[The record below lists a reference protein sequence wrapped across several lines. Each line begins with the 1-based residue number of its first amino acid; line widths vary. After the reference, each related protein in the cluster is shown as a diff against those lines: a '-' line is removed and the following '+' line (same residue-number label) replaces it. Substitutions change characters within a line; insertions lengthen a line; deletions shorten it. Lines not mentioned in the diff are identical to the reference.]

1 MKAALLV
8 GPGKIQIDEVPDPE
22 VGPDDVR
29 IAVGGV
35 GLCGSDL
42 SVFSGKWTAPSS
54 PWVMGHEAFG
64 TIESVGENVPSSRV
78 GQMVVV
84 EPNVACLTCDQ
95 CRRGWT
101 SACSSRQSVGMNR
114 PGALAERLVVP
125 SRFAWPIADVGAPNL
140 VCVEPTTV
148 VLAALR
154 RLGNALPDAALV
166 VGVGAQGLLM
176 SLLLLER
183 GVEVHVFDVNL
194 ERVAFAERF
203 GARAASSGEHAP
215 RFGLAVDTVGSPAS
229 VETALSRLETGG
241 TLLFLGLDDRPLGIT
256 AQTLVRRQ
264 LVLRGSLTY
273 DHPGD
278 FEASVAL
285 VGEGRFAPGR
295 IVSHEYALTDA
306 QQAFEQSSSATGKT
320 WIRVGG
326 NGRKP

>member
-8 GPGKIQIDEVPDPE
+8 RPGEVVVDDVAEPE
-22 VGPDDVR
+22 VGRGDVR

-42 SVFSGKWTAPSS
+42 SVFSGKWTAPSY

-64 TIESVGENVPSSRV
+64 TIESVGPDVPAERV
-78 GQMVVV
+78 GQTVVV
-84 EPNVACLTCDQ
+84 EPNAACFACDA

-101 SACSSRQSVGMNR
+101 SACAARRSVGMNR
-114 PGALAERLVVP
+114 QGALAERLVVP
-125 SRFAWPIADVGAPNL
+125 SRFAWPIADVGPTNL

-154 RLGNALPDAALV
+154 RLGTPVAGPVLV

-176 SLLLLER
+176 SLVLLER
-183 GVEVHVFDVNL
+183 GVEVHVFDVNAD
-194 ERVAFAERF
+194 RVAFAERL
-203 GARAASSGEHAP
+203 GARLVATGDDAP
-215 RFGLAVDTVGSPAS
+215 RFDLAVDTVGSPAS
-229 VETALSRLETGG
+229 VETALSLLQIGG
-241 TLLFLGLDDRPLGIT
+241 TILFLGLDSRPLDLT

-285 VGEGRFAPGR
+285 IGQGRFAPAR
-295 IVSHEYALTDA
+295 IVSHEYALADA
-306 QQAFEQSSSATGKT
+306 QEAFEQSGAAAGKT
-320 WIRVGG
+320 WIRVAVAGQ
-326 NGRKP
+326 NP

>member
-8 GPGKIQIDEVPDPE
+8 APGTIRIDEVPDPE

-42 SVFSGKWTAPSS
+42 SVFGGKWTAPSL

-64 TIESVGENVPSSRV
+64 TIESVGRNVASARV
-78 GQMVVV
+78 GQTVVV
-84 EPNVACLTCDQ
+84 EPNAACFACDQ

-114 PGALAERLVVP
+114 PGALAELLVVP
-125 SRFAWPIADVGAPNL
+125 SRFAWRVDDVGATNL

-154 RLGNALPDAALV
+154 RIGTASPDAALV

-183 GVEVHVFDVNL
+183 GVEVHVVDVNL

-203 GARAASSGEHAP
+203 GARAAARGDDAP
-215 RFGLAVDTVGSPAS
+215 RFGLVVDTVGSPAS
-229 VETALSRLETGG
+229 VDTAVSRLEVGG
-241 TLLFLGLDDRPLGIT
+241 TLLFLGLDDRPLGIS

-264 LVLRGSLTY
+264 LVLQGSLTY
-273 DHPGD
+273 DHPAD

-295 IVSHEYALTDA
+295 IVSHEYPLTDA
-306 QQAFEQSSSATGKT
+306 QQAFDRSAEAAGKT
-320 WIRVGG
+320 WIRVAELAR
-326 NGRKP
+326 NP